1 MLLLK
6 IAASVTGRSS
16 RTAQQGSAKNTDKPH
31 QSPKLSQERGR
42 GFLPL
47 LRGMTTL
54 CLWVFSMV
62 PGLALELRV
71 AVEKNVGELTVG
83 SSTPARVRSR
93 SGDVLGNVSQMNAF
107 VARSRGETIS
117 LDRWQGQQLWIE
129 PTNHGYVYIG
139 DRWYRGKV
147 LIVQGRQGI
156 TAVNYVDIESYLYSV
171 LGAEMG
177 GTWPLEALKAQAV
190 AARSYV
196 LYQRE
201 RYGNRIYDVGND
213 TFWQVYRGM
222 QEESSQ
228 THRATEATRGQVLS
242 HDGQVIE
249 AVFHSSSGG
258 HTEDVEQVWD
268 EAKPYLRGVPD
279 FDRDSPSFYWR
290 ESFSQ
295 WELTRRLGGVGTVT
309 GIFPER
315 ESPNG
320 RLVTAKVVGTAGS
333 AIVKGD
339 DLRSALG
346 LRSSLFT
353 VASGGGYFTLS
364 GRGFGHGVGMSQW
377 GARHLAEQG
386 YSYRQI
392 LSHYYRNTQ
401 LAQLRPQS

>member
-1 MLLLK
+1 MSLCFWL
-6 IAASVTGRSS
+6 
-16 RTAQQGSAKNTDKPH
+16 GSIGP
-31 QSPKLSQERGR
+31 S
-42 GFLPL
+42 
-47 LRGMTTL
+47 
-54 CLWVFSMV
+54 
-62 PGLALELRV
+62 LALELRV

-93 SGDVLGNVSQMNAF
+93 SGDILGDVSQMNAF
-107 VARSRGETIS
+107 VARSHGGVVS
-117 LDRWQGQQLWIE
+117 LDRWQGEQLWIE

-147 LIVQGRQGI
+147 LIVQGRWGL

-201 RYGNRIYDVGND
+201 RYGNQIYDVGND

-242 HDGQVIE
+242 HNGQVIE

-279 FDRDSPSFYWR
+279 FDSNSPSYHWM

-309 GIFPER
+309 GIFPQR

-320 RLVTAKVVGTAGS
+320 RLVTAQVVGTAGS
-333 AIVKGD
+333 TTIKGD

-353 VASGGGYFTLS
+353 VASGGDYFTLS
-364 GRGFGHGVGMSQW
+364 GRGFGHGVGLSQW